1 MICTI
6 ICYKYLVKCI
16 VTKLCGIQKILIMA
30 KKGGMTIT
38 APGILKED
46 GFKNAMVQVLNI
58 DSKKIIYGRLVD
70 ANTVKV
76 KF

>member
-1 MICTI
+1 
-6 ICYKYLVKCI
+6 
-16 VTKLCGIQKILIMA
+16 MA

-46 GFKNAMVQVLNI
+46 GYKDAMVQVLNI
-58 DSKKIIYGRLVD
+58 ESKKIIYGNLVD
-70 ANTVKV
+70 PNTVKV